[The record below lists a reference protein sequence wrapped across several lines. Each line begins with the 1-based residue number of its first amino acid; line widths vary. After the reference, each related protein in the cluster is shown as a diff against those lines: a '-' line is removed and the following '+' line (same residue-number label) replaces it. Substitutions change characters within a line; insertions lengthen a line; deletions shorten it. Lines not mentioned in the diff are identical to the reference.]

1 MGVSLAAKGHG
12 CHEQLDLTIIWVMPG
27 KPFGFAEHLA
37 ELLVHGRNFCM
48 NLFMGFHSKRT
59 GQKSNQWVFMFSC
72 PSTAQDYQLLKK
84 EILVWCDLSIHQVAA
99 AFHGWNYDPSFTPRS
114 CQNSLLPTTRQL
126 LQVLSFS
133 SVTGY
138 SGNGA
143 GGHDQFL

>member
-1 MGVSLAAKGHG
+1 
-12 CHEQLDLTIIWVMPG
+12 
-27 KPFGFAEHLA
+27 
-37 ELLVHGRNFCM
+37 
-48 NLFMGFHSKRT
+48 
-59 GQKSNQWVFMFSC
+59 MFSC

-133 SVTGY
+133 SVTLAIQVMEQVVMT
-138 SGNGA
+138 SS
-143 GGHDQFL
+143 FETFP